1 MIQQSFFIFLIALI
15 PLVPILQQVD
25 ATGGAGQ
32 IKDLIDPMIERAI
45 QAIKNNNTDIA
56 LYEIEN
62 LKKELSDTYEADK
75 DKDKND

>member
-1 MIQQSFFIFLIALI
+1 MIQQSFFIFLILLI
-15 PLVPILQQVD
+15 PLAALQQAY

-32 IKDLIDPMIERAI
+32 IKELIDPMIERAI
-45 QAIKNNNTDIA
+45 QAIKNNNTDLA

-75 DKDKND
+75 DD

>member
-1 MIQQSFFIFLIALI
+1 MIQQSFFILLIALI
-15 PLVPILQQVD
+15 PLAPILQQVD

-45 QAIKNNNTDIA
+45 QAIKNNNTDLA

-75 DKDKND
+75 DD